1 MNAISIIRTIS
12 KQSKVVYV
20 IKSLIT
26 KIILNIGVR
35 RDNCHKNVKTIVDSG
50 ARHHSENC
58 ALLEHERM
66 IMLLYSS
73 EKTCIIDYL
82 TPGNRIPKYINTIKM

>member
-35 RDNCHKNVKTIVDSG
+35 RGNCHKNVKQWS
-50 ARHHSENC
+50 ALHSDNC
-58 ALLEHERM
+58 TLHESERM